1 MSYVF
6 AAGAFVIAYAAKIA
20 LVVLGAAVLGL
31 IISRWY
37 YGYYGMKL
45 SALLEEFEDKMHR

>member
-37 YGYYGMKL
+37 YGMKL